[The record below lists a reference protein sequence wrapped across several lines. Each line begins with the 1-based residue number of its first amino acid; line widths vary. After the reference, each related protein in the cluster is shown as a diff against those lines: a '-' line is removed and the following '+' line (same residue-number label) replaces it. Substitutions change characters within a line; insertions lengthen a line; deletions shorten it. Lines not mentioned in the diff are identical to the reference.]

1 MSLGKHKTLF
11 FFHYTEED
19 YLLKETVTRPHMKI
33 YCKLLSA
40 ILQ

>member
-1 MSLGKHKTLF
+1 MSLGKNKTLF
-11 FFHYTEED
+11 FCYTEED
-19 YLLKETVTRPHMKI
+19 NLLKETMTRPHMKI